1 MLFRNLF
8 VLFFLC
14 QSYVF
19 GQYTLTKQYTYENGL
34 PANEILSIYKD
45 SRNLLWVGS
54 RFGVIVKDM
63 ESFKLLK
70 RFEKIQFNNIATITE
85 DKQHNMWFGSYGQ
98 GLVKFTG
105 QGFEKINTSKGLVS
119 DRVRKLFIDNDLVY
133 IATQGGVSI
142 IDLKSQQISNP
153 SFEKSNN
160 IVFEALTFFKYKN
173 KLYVSTIDHGIF
185 EVTKDKLIFVNS
197 FNRLLNAYLYQNKLY
212 FSTYNGFFTINI
224 DDFLAKRDTYHKI
237 DVSSVRD
244 QFISPKRNS
253 LITTGYDNSSG
264 NGMIAEFKNNVF
276 INQNANFKITSEYPN
291 EFALDDQQNLI
302 YLGTLDKGVFE
313 IHLNHFL
320 DYSTIDNRKI
330 IEMFKINGKDYF
342 LSPLGLYIKENELM
356 KTFLSREKFYAFME
370 NNRFRYSKFL
380 QEKNKDFQE
389 INYNLKS
396 NELRFYRIIKYKNSF
411 WVSTN
416 LGLFE
421 VDFQANIKHYLP
433 IKPYYF
439 TYFNDQFIV
448 ANSVTGML
456 IFDDLYN
463 LKYTKFADSQG
474 NVPKDVVSI
483 TKNEHA
489 VFFGSTMD
497 GLFKYENGSFT
508 SYLQTN
514 QFKETKL
521 KMIKCIGNNQ
531 ILVATEFSKVFL
543 LEIKGEQLRQL
554 KEIDIRKIGGENIS
568 SIDIFDHKI
577 VIGTNRSLLIFDK
590 DKIYTINNELGFV
603 NKDIHS
609 SIFDGKTLTLGVE
622 SGLYKI
628 NLNQLINQSKKN
640 HKLIITSVK
649 INEEK
654 FDNDKFMWFDLINK
668 NLELKNNENNIFID
682 FSLVD
687 VEFPLNYKYRYRVNP
702 DEKWSEYFSDEFVY
716 FRNLS
721 FGSYQVQLEITNTIN
736 GNIEIVDL
744 VSFKIK
750 EPFYLNIYFILL
762 SLIALGLLI
771 YKYNSSKIKTLKTI
785 NELKINQLNEKSKQ
799 ETNRLLLERQL
810 TETRLVALQ
819 SQMNPHFIFNVLN
832 SIQYY
837 ILDNDV
843 DNALNSLGRF
853 SHLIRQMLNLST
865 KNEISLKEEVDFL
878 KLYVEVENF
887 RWKNKVN
894 FVVNIDESI
903 DIYNVKI
910 PPMLIQ
916 PLLENAFVHA
926 FDQNYANPT
935 IMLNFNKLG
944 DLLEINII
952 DNGKGMIAKEANA
965 LHESKALKI
974 IEERLKLLND
984 NKTKNIEIT
993 SDSDGTKVTLV
1004 LRIDL

>member
-1 MLFRNLF
+1 M
-8 VLFFLC
+8 
-14 QSYVF
+14 
-19 GQYTLTKQYTYENGL
+19 K
-34 PANEILSIYKD
+34 P
-45 SRNLLWVGS
+45 
-54 RFGVIVKDM
+54 
-63 ESFKLLK
+63 
-70 RFEKIQFNNIATITE
+70 
-85 DKQHNMWFGSYGQ
+85 
-98 GLVKFTG
+98 
-105 QGFEKINTSKGLVS
+105 
-119 DRVRKLFIDNDLVY
+119 
-133 IATQGGVSI
+133 
-142 IDLKSQQISNP
+142 
-153 SFEKSNN
+153 
-160 IVFEALTFFKYKN
+160 
-173 KLYVSTIDHGIF
+173 
-185 EVTKDKLIFVNS
+185 
-197 FNRLLNAYLYQNKLY
+197 
-212 FSTYNGFFTINI
+212 
-224 DDFLAKRDTYHKI
+224 
-237 DVSSVRD
+237 
-244 QFISPKRNS
+244 S
-253 LITTGYDNSSG
+253 LI
-264 NGMIAEFKNNVF
+264 
-276 INQNANFKITSEYPN
+276 
-291 EFALDDQQNLI
+291 
-302 YLGTLDKGVFE
+302 
-313 IHLNHFL
+313 
-320 DYSTIDNRKI
+320 
-330 IEMFKINGKDYF
+330 
-342 LSPLGLYIKENELM
+342 
-356 KTFLSREKFYAFME
+356 
-370 NNRFRYSKFL
+370 
-380 QEKNKDFQE
+380 
-389 INYNLKS
+389 
-396 NELRFYRIIKYKNSF
+396 
-411 WVSTN
+411 
-416 LGLFE
+416 
-421 VDFQANIKHYLP
+421 
-433 IKPYYF
+433 
-439 TYFNDQFIV
+439 
-448 ANSVTGML
+448 
-456 IFDDLYN
+456 
-463 LKYTKFADSQG
+463 
-474 NVPKDVVSI
+474 
-483 TKNEHA
+483 
-489 VFFGSTMD
+489 
-497 GLFKYENGSFT
+497 
-508 SYLQTN
+508 
-514 QFKETKL
+514 
-521 KMIKCIGNNQ
+521 
-531 ILVATEFSKVFL
+531 
-543 LEIKGEQLRQL
+543 
-554 KEIDIRKIGGENIS
+554 
-568 SIDIFDHKI
+568 
-577 VIGTNRSLLIFDK
+577 
-590 DKIYTINNELGFV
+590 
-603 NKDIHS
+603 
-609 SIFDGKTLTLGVE
+609 
-622 SGLYKI
+622 
-628 NLNQLINQSKKN
+628 
-640 HKLIITSVK
+640 
-649 INEEK
+649 
-654 FDNDKFMWFDLINK
+654 
-668 NLELKNNENNIFID
+668 NIFID